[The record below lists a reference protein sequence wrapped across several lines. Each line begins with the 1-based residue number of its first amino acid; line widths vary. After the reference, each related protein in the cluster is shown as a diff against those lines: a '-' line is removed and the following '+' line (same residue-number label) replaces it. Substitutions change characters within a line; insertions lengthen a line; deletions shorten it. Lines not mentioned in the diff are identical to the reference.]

1 MRAILVVLCL
11 FYAYFINAE
20 ESEKKLKNQCAKAV
34 NLKTEYRVAGIYG
47 SPLESE
53 WNPVAAY
60 VLIREMQ
67 RFEVLQR
74 EFQKKTPP
82 WRFEFAEMVGGK
94 TVVFV
99 YHLKHLSAF
108 CAGPN
113 AFFVLRKQH
122 P

>member
-34 NLKTEYRVAGIYG
+34 NQKTEYRVTGIYG

-53 WNPVAAY
+53 WQPAAAY
-60 VLIREMQ
+60 VLFRELQ
-67 RFEVLQR
+67 RFQVLQR
-74 EFQKKTPP
+74 EFQKKTKA

-99 YHLKHLSAF
+99 YHLKQLSAF
-108 CAGPN
+108 CSGPN
-113 AFFVLRKQH
+113 AFFVLRK
-122 P
+122 